1 MSAAVTNSCVARE
14 GGNGS
19 QKRRGASAVR
29 GWRAEATGGLAH
41 ISLLGSLQAIER
53 LHLAPKGGRPAVPEA
68 QRVVGVGE
76 SQGEAAELDS
86 HEGAVGQ
93 EEGAPRGGEGAGR
106 QTVEQLDV
114 APLRRL
120 EILGLGLG

>member
-1 MSAAVTNSCVARE
+1 MGVR
-14 GGNGS
+14 NGAG
-19 QKRRGASAVR
+19 QGR
-29 GWRAEATGGLAH
+29 GWAGVQRWRGGGLAH
-41 ISLLGSLQAIER
+41 IGLLGSLQAIER
-53 LHLAPKGGRPAVPEA
+53 LHLAPKGGRPAVLEA

-93 EEGAPRGGEGAGR
+93 EEGAPRGGEGAV
-106 QTVEQLDV
+106 VEQLDV
-114 APLRRL
+114 APLRLL